1 MGGRF
6 IIKFDSGLKLKTH
19 ITMAQTKAQNYKS
32 INQMIDIELNYNLV
46 DQVAFCTLVMEE
58 GRQRENCSYSRENK
72 K

>member
-1 MGGRF
+1 
-6 IIKFDSGLKLKTH
+6 
-19 ITMAQTKAQNYKS
+19 MAQTKVQNYKS

-46 DQVAFCTLVMEE
+46 DQVVFCTLVMEE